1 MLQIWNNNMGKNVL
15 PSWINCIDESMS
27 KWINEYMCPGFMYI
41 PRKPWKFGNEYHD
54 AGCADS
60 DIICAL
66 DLREG
71 KEQPQNLGPKEFD
84 NIGKTTGILL
94 QLTKP
99 VWSTGKVF
107 VLDSG
112 FCVVQALV
120 ELKKKGLFAAQQ
132 NHAHFDNKNVGDVNA
147 IKGTM
152 DGVPF
157 HIHAM
162 KEPDYIMM
170 LMSTNRMTL
179 RMGVMKRRHYT
190 VEGVKKVGEF
200 QYPEIVH
207 NHYKF
212 HDMIGNH
219 NSFQMHL
226 ISMEETWMTMRWAN
240 RVFCFL
246 LTITIVNI
254 QNAAVYFLNKPKLDA
269 MQSQRQI
276 ASN

>member
-1 MLQIWNNNMGKNVL
+1 M
-15 PSWINCIDESMS
+15 
-27 KWINEYMCPGFMYI
+27 
-41 PRKPWKFGNEYHD
+41 
-54 AGCADS
+54 
-60 DIICAL
+60 

-71 KEQPQNLGPKEFD
+71 KDWPQNLGHKEFD

-107 VLDSG
+107 VLDNG
-112 FCVVQALV
+112 FCVLQAIV
-120 ELKKKGLFAAQQ
+120 EIKKRGLFAVALIKKRRYWPKYVPC
-132 NHAHFDNKNVGDVNA
+132 NEIIAHFNNKDVGDINA

-157 HIHAM
+157 HIHVM

-170 LMSTNRMTL
+170 LMSTYGMTL
-179 RMGVMKRRHYT
+179 RMGVTKRWHYT
-190 VEGVKKVGEF
+190 VEGVKKVVEF

-212 HDMIGNH
+212 CDMIDNH
-219 NSFQMHL
+219 NSFQMHP

-240 RVFCFL
+240 HFVFFSPSPLSTYKMQLCISSTSQNWMLCNPDDKLQSNSYTIIICWKKNRPRSIQDGVL
-246 LTITIVNI
+246 LSTVSSWCQST
-254 QNAAVYFLNKPKLDA
+254 QKLSKGDWCPV
-269 MQSQRQI
+269 R
-276 ASN
+276 